1 MKFVR
6 VYQAESQAEDLADGI
21 EFDVTDS
28 RTPRIEDDS
37 CDHSFEVFFRDGK
50 TKRTLRLVR
59 ASHDPPGYTVAV
71 ADWGVAGKVHLKIV
85 NISPRKFRVMVP
97 GHLLLA

>member
-28 RTPRIEDDS
+28 RTPRIGDDS

-50 TKRTLRLVR
+50 TNARCALSVRRTIRL
-59 ASHDPPGYTVAV
+59 AIPLG
-71 ADWGVAGKVHLKIV
+71 
-85 NISPRKFRVMVP
+85 
-97 GHLLLA
+97 